1 MHLYVT
7 FGFKVLSVL
16 KEKIL
21 TWRNLKLVA
30 SEHGLFSPSKQF
42 IHKSIL
48 PQIPQSCF
56 LQKKLWK
63 GVFKACKFT
72 TNLKLFKACNI
83 TTNKCRKSI
92 FPVFLQ
98 HLLVVKT
105 LLQCKIL
112 QWFRNVVNTNICYIC
127 CNIFRE
133 LDLAI
138 FWKWAL
144 QPDVGQVASFP
155 WSWCC
160 GRGLRSFSSQ

>member
-1 MHLYVT
+1 MVIGCNCTRKCRLIRCDFLADQSSRRYPPSS
-7 FGFKVLSVL
+7 G
-16 KEKIL
+16 
-21 TWRNLKLVA
+21 LKLSQERWWEGKLA
-30 SEHGLFSPSKQF
+30 ATIE
-42 IHKSIL
+42 
-48 PQIPQSCF
+48 QIQ
-56 LQKKLWK
+56 L

-98 HLLVVKT
+98 HLLVVKI

>member
-1 MHLYVT
+1 MQWCIHNRVECIPDFL
-7 FGFKVLSVL
+7 G
-16 KEKIL
+16 IL
-21 TWRNLKLVA
+21 AKNAAFLPENL
-30 SEHGLFSPSKQF
+30 FF
-42 IHKSIL
+42 
-48 PQIPQSCF
+48 
-56 LQKKLWK
+56 W

-98 HLLVVKT
+98 HLLVVKI

-160 GRGLRSFSSQ
+160 GRGLRSFSSQAVVLANNLPWATQGVVGADSPL